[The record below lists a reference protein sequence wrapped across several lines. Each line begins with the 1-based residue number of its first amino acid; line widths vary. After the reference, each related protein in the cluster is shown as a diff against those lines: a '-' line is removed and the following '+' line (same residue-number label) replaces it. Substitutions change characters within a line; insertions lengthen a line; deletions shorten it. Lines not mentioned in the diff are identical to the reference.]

1 MKHFFYFIFL
11 AVFVSSCSTE
21 VDRSE
26 EETPKDSSVDVTSN
40 KADVEPVEKE
50 YLFESDEEGVK
61 EFMRCTVKL
70 DGSHEW
76 VYFTARDEQA
86 MNLGSTEK
94 AGFEVVYFYG
104 KPKERY
110 WIYGSE
116 CGFTLSDDTRKTS
129 QWYGQVTPRCADDMF
144 EALISN

>member
-1 MKHFFYFIFL
+1 MNRFFYFIFL
-11 AVFVSSCSTE
+11 VVFMISCSTE
-21 VDRSE
+21 GDKIEQEISKSSRADLASDNADSE
-26 EETPKDSSVDVTSN
+26 PRK
-40 KADVEPVEKE
+40 KE

-76 VYFTARDEQA
+76 VYFTARDQQK
-86 MNLGSTEK
+86 MDLGSTQK
-94 AGFEVVYFYG
+94 AGFEVVCFESR
-104 KPKERY
+104 PTEIY

>member
-1 MKHFFYFIFL
+1 MNRFFYFIFL
-11 AVFVSSCSTE
+11 TVFMSSCSTE
-21 VDRSE
+21 VDKNE
-26 EETPKDSSVDVTSN
+26 EETSKDSPADVASN
-40 KADVEPVEKE
+40 KTDAEPVEKE

-61 EFMRCTVKL
+61 EFMRCTVKI

-94 AGFEVVYFYG
+94 AGFEVVYFKS
-104 KPKERY
+104 KPKEIY

-129 QWYGQVTPRCADDMF
+129 QWYAQVAPRCANDMF
-144 EALISN
+144 EALIKN